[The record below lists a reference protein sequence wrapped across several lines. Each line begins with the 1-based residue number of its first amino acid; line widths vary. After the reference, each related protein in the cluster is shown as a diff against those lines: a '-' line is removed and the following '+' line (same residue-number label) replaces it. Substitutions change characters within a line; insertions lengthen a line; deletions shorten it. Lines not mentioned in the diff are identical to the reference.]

1 MSFNFMPRV
10 LRREAAAFYLS
21 ISPEQLDSEVAARR
35 IPSPFRVAGEIYGW
49 DRQDLDLWVVS
60 TSLEQEEEA
69 INRDAIMKARRE

>member
-21 ISPEQLDSEVAARR
+21 ISPEQLDTEVAAGR
-35 IPSPFRVAGEIYGW
+35 ILSPFRGAGERYGW

>member
-21 ISPEQLDSEVAARR
+21 ISPEQLDTEVAAGR
-35 IPSPFRVAGEIYGW
+35 ILSPFRVAGEIYGW